1 MTEPTDGQRAG
12 ASRDSTAETRLSAV
26 ERREAIESQ
35 LAVEVSAESPIGAVA
50 ACAEALRE
58 ARELATTDPEQA
70 APLVPDIAR
79 TVLAVTTEYHSKG
92 RSFLLGSYE
101 ADIRRDGMAAL
112 EELGSERIVAGDT
125 TRLDRVISAVVAVL
139 ETDPETTAHQH
150 ALVVLSSCGAA
161 LPRRTADRLQ
171 AAAGKQDG
179 VPDFSD
185 RVEAT
190 LVDTTDS
197 DRLIA
202 VLQSLAVLASYDQLR
217 ELVSDLSRLLLDDPE
232 RVLGELATEMPSGR
246 DAFLVQGW
254 LHVVA
259 TELFGRS
266 PLDVYGE
273 SPVDISML
281 RQLLETRG
289 YEHALSDREALLWWL
304 LAEADSRT
312 IQERYGDFATLLQK
326 PHAPDGLI
334 ASDRYPN
341 TLLDTPSYVAS
352 CEQTLGAADSSVR
365 VTAARTLLRLA
376 NTEGVTTE
384 TFVGTLET
392 LGAAV
397 DTLSEVV
404 TEADDAAVRR
414 RAASCLAIVAE
425 IGQCEA
431 AHQATALDGLC
442 RCARD
447 RENEPAVRREAIR
460 STLAVVDGMSASH
473 EDVDLVVDTLA
484 ETASGTA
491 ETRVRTE
498 SVRGL
503 LRVVRRCS
511 VTAEQRDRA
520 VAAVTEVLTTADDTG
535 LRLAAAESIVE
546 DSTTDAANGDPLEVA
561 VRELADIARD
571 HDPLFHDFQAVWQ
584 LVRVAQRE
592 SRSTGDARLAITA
605 LEDITESNGAASVR
619 TLAAWGLYATA
630 HRPSVTSSALGQ
642 AMDALNEC
650 MTESYSRTNP
660 LTWLLGTP
668 GLLTMEAAESLELP
682 EARKE
687 PPASDQSS
695 TRLRTARRLVDLA
708 DTPVAGPGDLD
719 RARALVTDVA
729 RDGHSSLSTYRVIGI
744 IEGLASF
751 ETVTPEL
758 LDDAV
763 DVIVDI
769 IETAD
774 GESNTNFPALECLG
788 DLAEHDVLPTAS
800 FESVHDGFL
809 SGLEP
814 SNRDP
819 IRRASADGFQ
829 RFCRAHPDAFAES
842 GVKRCARYSA
852 HLTPDAPAISR
863 NLLAGFRAATA
874 FDAAA
879 LVSIRDDI
887 QPLMADDIPVEVQLQ
902 ALEISSVLPDSS

>member
-1 MTEPTDGQRAG
+1 MTEPTDGQRAA
-12 ASRDSTAETRLSAV
+12 ASRDSTEETRLSAV

-35 LAVEVSAESPIGAVA
+35 LAVEVSAESPTGTIA
-50 ACAEALRE
+50 ASAEALRE

-70 APLVPDIAR
+70 ARLVPDIAQA
-79 TVLAVTTEYHSKG
+79 VLAVTPGYHSKG
-92 RSFLLGSYE
+92 RAFLLGSYE
-101 ADIRRDGMAAL
+101 ADIRRDGMAIL
-112 EELGSERIVAGDT
+112 EELGSERIVAGDAS
-125 TRLDRVISAVVAVL
+125 RLESVISVVVAVL
-139 ETDPETTAHQH
+139 ETDAALTAQQH
-150 ALVVLSSCGAA
+150 ALVVLSTCGAA
-161 LPRRTADRLQ
+161 LPRRTAERLQ
-171 AAAGKQDG
+171 STTGEPNG
-179 VPDFSD
+179 IPDYSD
-185 RVEAT
+185 RIEAI
-190 LVDTTDS
+190 LVNTTDT
-197 DRLIA
+197 DRLIT
-202 VLQSLAVLASYDQLR
+202 VLQSLAVLAGYDQLR
-217 ELVSDLSRLLLDDPE
+217 GLVSGLSRLVLSEPE
-232 RVLGELATEMPSGR
+232 RVVGELATEMPSGR

-254 LHVVA
+254 LHFVT

-266 PLDVYGE
+266 QLAVYGE
-273 SPVDISML
+273 SPVDVWVL
-281 RQLLETRG
+281 RDLLDIHG
-289 YEHALSDREALLWWL
+289 SEHALSDEEALLWWL
-304 LAEADSRT
+304 LAEADNET
-312 IQERYGDFATLLQK
+312 IQEYYGDFETLLQK
-326 PHAPDGLI
+326 PYAPDGLI
-334 ASDRYPN
+334 ASDEYPN
-341 TLLDTPSYVAS
+341 TLLDTPTYVVLSERALD
-352 CEQTLGAADSSVR
+352 TADSSVR
-365 VTAARTLLRLA
+365 VTAARTLLRLVE
-376 NTEGVTTE
+376 TDGVTTE
-384 TFVGTLET
+384 TFVAALET

-404 TEADDAAVRR
+404 TEADDTAVQRR
-414 RAASCLAIVAE
+414 TASCLAIVAE

-442 RCARD
+442 SCARD

-491 ETRVRTE
+491 ETRVGTE

-520 VAAVTEVLTTADDTG
+520 VAAVTEVLTTADDTS

-546 DSTTDAANGDPLEVA
+546 DSTTDTANGDLEEVA

-630 HRPSVTSSALGQ
+630 HRPSVTPSALGQ

-668 GLLTMEAAESLELP
+668 GLLTMEAAESLAVP
-682 EARKE
+682 EAGDTF
-687 PPASDQSS
+687 PASDQSS

-729 RDGHSSLSTYRVIGI
+729 RDGHSSLSTYRVIGV

-774 GESNTNFPALECLG
+774 GESNTIFPALECLG
-788 DLAEHDVLPTAS
+788 DLAEHDALPTGS
-800 FESVHDGFL
+800 FASVHDGFL
-809 SGLEP
+809 SGLEQ
-814 SNRDP
+814 SNREP

-842 GVKRCARYSA
+842 GAQRCARYSA
-852 HLTPDAPAISR
+852 HLTPDTPAVCR
-863 NLLAGFRAATA
+863 DLLAGFRSVTASNATTP
-874 FDAAA
+874 
-879 LVSIRDDI
+879 VSIRDDI
-887 QPLMADDIPVEVQLQ
+887 RRLLADDVPVELQVQ
-902 ALEISSVLPDSS
+902 ALEISSSLPNKR